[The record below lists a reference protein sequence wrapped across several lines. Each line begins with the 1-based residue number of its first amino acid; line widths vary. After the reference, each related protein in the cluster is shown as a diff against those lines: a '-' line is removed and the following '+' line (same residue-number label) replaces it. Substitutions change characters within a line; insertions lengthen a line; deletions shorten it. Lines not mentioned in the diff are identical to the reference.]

1 MDNQLNTIDQGQANI
16 IIMDEIPPYD
26 LVDYDLFNAKQF
38 EKYVKDGERIVRS
51 SFEYQEF
58 IQYLRNYMDMNK
70 CTFFKNVTNVN
81 TSKIKIHLHHHP
93 FTLYDIFITVY
104 NKRCANQESVEV
116 EMVAKEVMYIH
127 YFLYV
132 GLVPL
137 AETAHELVHN
147 QLLFVPLN
155 IVLGKY
161 NEFIEMY
168 EKFIPAEAM
177 DRFRVYQDMTEHYNE
192 IVNTSILQSTPIYL
206 KLPGS
211 SDGDLG
217 AYGLPQFAQL
227 ASDIKTR
234 LESIGQTQKVKGVI
248 VDTTYDSNSHNEL
261 IKPFTI
267 MVE

>member
-1 MDNQLNTIDQGQANI
+1 MVNNMDNQLNTIDQGQANI

-127 YFLYV
+127 YFL
-132 GLVPL
+132 
-137 AETAHELVHN
+137 
-147 QLLFVPLN
+147 
-155 IVLGKY
+155 
-161 NEFIEMY
+161 
-168 EKFIPAEAM
+168 
-177 DRFRVYQDMTEHYNE
+177 RR
-192 IVNTSILQSTPIYL
+192 
-206 KLPGS
+206 
-211 SDGDLG
+211 
-217 AYGLPQFAQL
+217 
-227 ASDIKTR
+227 
-234 LESIGQTQKVKGVI
+234 
-248 VDTTYDSNSHNEL
+248 
-261 IKPFTI
+261 
-267 MVE
+267 